1 MGGRREN
8 SRARAREKAVATVH
22 VALGSEHGLRRV
34 IGVRGPLNFALSPQ
48 PPVQEL
54 GQRFSLLPPPP
65 THTVSSKLFLALWVL
80 DILEIKPRTVHV
92 R

>member
-8 SRARAREKAVATVH
+8 SRARDREKAVATVH
-22 VALGSEHGLRRV
+22 VALGSEHGLRHV

-48 PPVQEL
+48 PPVQKL
-54 GQRFSLLPPPP
+54 GQRFSPLPLPPA
-65 THTVSSKLFLALWVL
+65 HSVQQALWVL
-80 DILEIKPRTVHV
+80 DILEIKPGTVHV